1 MGLTPGQVTA
11 SLLIRMGVLA
21 FIATSLGALA
31 GFPLSAR
38 LINLGGQMY
47 GIGAG
52 LGSPPSLTPT
62 LIAAAAAIVAAAATA
77 LIPARRAARTPIAVT
92 LGP

>member
-21 FIATSLGALA
+21 LIATSLGAIVGSA
-31 GFPLSAR
+31 LSVP
-38 LINLGGQMY
+38 LINLGGQVY

-52 LGSPPSLTPT
+52 LGSPPSLTAM
-62 LIAAAAAIVAAAATA
+62 LIAATAAIVGAAATA